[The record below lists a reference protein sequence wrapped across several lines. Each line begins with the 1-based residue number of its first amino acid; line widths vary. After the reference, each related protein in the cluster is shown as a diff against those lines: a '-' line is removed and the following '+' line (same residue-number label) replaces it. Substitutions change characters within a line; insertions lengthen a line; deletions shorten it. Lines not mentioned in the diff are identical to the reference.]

1 MLVGDDLGL
10 ETFYT
15 GYILFQ
21 NPVRD
26 GWRYTRLT
34 LKVRANIVFALAL
47 MAFAAL
53 AWFSFR
59 ESRRLSENNRWVSH
73 TRDVLELSESLAAR
87 VTDAAAARGAY
98 IRLGD
103 PAQFEKFES
112 ASNFALRDI
121 TQLRNLTVDNPG
133 QQLRLAQLDPLVRG
147 RLALLRTA
155 MESHQRISNDRA
167 VQDAFTAQGA
177 IISSQLLEMVR
188 NFEDVE
194 RSLLQTRSAEAEAT
208 DSRANKINMI
218 RTVFVFVSVLLV
230 FWFLNR
236 EFARHERA
244 ERAMIEQK
252 RLLQSILDSCSD
264 SVIVADS
271 SGSIILRNPVAAREN
286 ALIHAENLDENYPEM
301 LGLYKS
307 DGITLYKTEELAL
320 ARSLRGESVN
330 GLEMCSRP
338 PDGGQTRWKLAA
350 GGPLLNARGEKQ
362 GGVVFVRDIT
372 DRKEADRQLSKALQE
387 AESHAR
393 ENIELSELGDS
404 LQSCHTSQEAYK
416 MSENALAQIF
426 GSRPGALCIINPSR
440 DLVEARAVWSNC
452 ATTELGFSP
461 DDCWSLRRGKPYGD
475 RGSGKPVPCSHL
487 RGDPIGDYLCVPLIA
502 HGETLGV
509 MYLEKGP
516 NATGPDS
523 DAEQARIR
531 RLAIAV
537 AERVSLALAN
547 LRLREMLRNQSI
559 RDPLTGLYNRRYL
572 EESLT
577 RELRRAVRAKRPVS
591 VVMMDLD
598 NFKHFN
604 DTFGHQAGDLL
615 LKEVAS
621 LLGTRVR
628 AGDLACRYGG
638 EEFSLVLCESDIE
651 GTHTCVSNIC
661 EAVRHLSVEYRGQ
674 TFSRVTI
681 SAGIANYPAHY
692 DNLDDLINA
701 ADKALYA
708 AKNNGRDCVVI
719 YDGRKTAAMQPPASI
734 VL

>member
-1 MLVGDDLGL
+1 
-10 ETFYT
+10 
-15 GYILFQ
+15 
-21 NPVRD
+21 
-26 GWRYTRLT
+26 
-34 LKVRANIVFALAL
+34 VFALAL
-47 MAFAAL
+47 IAFAAL
-53 AWFSFR
+53 VWFSFR
-59 ESRRLSENNRWVSH
+59 ESRDLSENNRWVSQ
-73 TRDVLELSESLAAR
+73 TRDVLESSESLAAR

-103 PAQFEKFES
+103 PAQFEKFEA

-121 TQLRNLTVDNPG
+121 AQLRNLTVDHPG
-133 QQLRLAQLDPLVRG
+133 QQLRIAQLDPLVRS

-155 MESHQRISNDRA
+155 MESHQRISNDRT

-177 IISSQLLEMVR
+177 IISSQLLEMIRV
-188 NFEDVE
+188 FQGVE
-194 RSLLQTRSAEAEAT
+194 RSLLQVRSAEAEASN
-208 DSRANKINMI
+208 SRANKINMI
-218 RTVFVFVSVLLV
+218 RTVFVFLSLLLV

-236 EFARHERA
+236 EFGRHERA

-286 ALIHAENLDENYPEM
+286 AVIHADNLNENYPEM
-301 LGLYKS
+301 LGLYKD
-307 DGITLYKTEELAL
+307 DGQTLYKTEELAL
-320 ARSLRGESVN
+320 ARSLRGEFVN

-338 PDGGQTRWKLAA
+338 PDGGQIRWKLAA
-350 GGPLLNARGEKQ
+350 GGPLLNAQGQKQ

-372 DRKEADRQLSKALQE
+372 DRKEADRQLSKALQD
-387 AESHAR
+387 AECHAR
-393 ENIELSELGDS
+393 ENIELSELGDL

-440 DLVEARAVWSNC
+440 DLVEARAVWNNC
-452 ATTELGFSP
+452 ATTEFGFSP
-461 DDCWSLRRGKPYGD
+461 DDCWGLRRGKPYGESS
-475 RGSGKPVPCSHL
+475 SGKPVACSHL
-487 RGDPIGDYLCVPLIA
+487 RGGQIGDYLCVPLMA

-516 NATGPDS
+516 HAEGPLS
-523 DAEQARIR
+523 DGEQVQQARLK
-531 RLAIAV
+531 RLALAV

-572 EESLT
+572 EESLN
-577 RELRRAVRAKRPVS
+577 RELRRAMRAKRPVS
-591 VVMMDLD
+591 VVMLDLD

-621 LLGTRVR
+621 LLGTRLR
-628 AGDLACRYGG
+628 AGDLACRFGG
-638 EEFSLVLCESDIE
+638 EEFSLVLCEADIE
-651 GTHTCVSNIC
+651 GTLTCVRNIC

-674 TFSRVTI
+674 TLGRITI

-692 DNLDDLINA
+692 DNLEDLIHA
-701 ADKALYA
+701 ADKALYT

-719 YDGRKTAAMQPPASI
+719 YDGRETAAKQAPSSI
-734 VL
+734 AY